1 MSRLGDF
8 LIDVQSDS
16 EFVIS
21 TCSSFEEFCKK
32 MKDINSMYLPS
43 ALSDILEEHVGSTEG
58 NDVNFH
64 DRRPR

>member
-1 MSRLGDF
+1 MSRIGDF

-21 TCSSFEEFCKK
+21 GCSNFEQFCSK
-32 MKDINSMYLPS
+32 MKKINSMYLPS
-43 ALSDILEEHVGSTEG
+43 ALSDIWEEHVASQEPY
-58 NDVNFH
+58 NVNEC

>member
-21 TCSSFEEFCKK
+21 TCSSFEQFCSK
-32 MKDINSMYLPS
+32 MKNINSMYLPS
-43 ALSDILEEHVGSTEG
+43 SLSDIWEEHVGSMESH
-58 NDVNFH
+58 VNEH
-64 DRRPR
+64 DRRAR

>member
-43 ALSDILEEHVGSTEG
+43 SLSDLWEEHVGSTEG

>member
-1 MSRLGDF
+1 MSKIGDF

-21 TCSSFEEFCKK
+21 GCESFEQFCSK

-43 ALSDILEEHVGSTEG
+43 ALSDIWEEYVGSMEG

>member
-8 LIDVQSDS
+8 LIDVKSDS

-21 TCSSFEEFCKK
+21 TCGSFEQFCEK
-32 MKDINSMYLPS
+32 MKDINDMYLPS
-43 ALSDILEEHVGSTEG
+43 ALSDIWEEYVGSMEG

>member
-21 TCSSFEEFCKK
+21 TCSSFEQFCSK

-43 ALSDILEEHVGSTEG
+43 ALSDIWEEHVGSQEDL
-58 NDVNFH
+58 NVNH
-64 DRRPR
+64 YIRRPR

>member
-43 ALSDILEEHVGSTEG
+43 SLSDLWEEHVGSMEG

>member
-8 LIDVQSDS
+8 LIDVQMDS
-16 EFVIS
+16 EFVITS
-21 TCSSFEEFCKK
+21 CSSFEEFCKK

-43 ALSDILEEHVGSTEG
+43 SLSDLWEEHVGSTE
-58 NDVNFH
+58 DHSVNFH

>member
-21 TCSSFEEFCKK
+21 TCSSFEQFCSK
-32 MKDINSMYLPS
+32 MKNINSLYLPS
-43 ALSDILEEHVGSTEG
+43 TLSDIWDDHVASQEPH
-58 NDVNFH
+58 NVNFY
-64 DRRPR
+64 DRRAR

>member
-1 MSRLGDF
+1 MSKIGDF

-21 TCSSFEEFCKK
+21 GCESFEQFCSK

-43 ALSDILEEHVGSTEG
+43 ALSDIWEEHVGSQEDL
-58 NDVNFH
+58 NVNH
-64 DRRPR
+64 YIRRPR

>member
-21 TCSSFEEFCKK
+21 TCSSFEQFCSK

-43 ALSDILEEHVGSTEG
+43 SLSDIWEEHVGSRESH
-58 NDVNFH
+58 NVNEH
-64 DRRPR
+64 DRRAR

>member
-1 MSRLGDF
+1 MSKIGDF

-21 TCSSFEEFCKK
+21 GCESFEQFCSK

-43 ALSDILEEHVGSTEG
+43 SLSDIWEEHVGSMESH
-58 NDVNFH
+58 NVNEH
-64 DRRPR
+64 DRRAR

>member
-1 MSRLGDF
+1 MSKIGDF

-21 TCSSFEEFCKK
+21 TCSSFEQFCSK

-43 ALSDILEEHVGSTEG
+43 ALSDIWEEHVGSQEDL
-58 NDVNFH
+58 NVNH
-64 DRRPR
+64 YIRRPR